1 MCVCSCE
8 SCGSNPHQTVCVC
21 LPSGGSSSPA
31 CTHRP
36 QARPQ
41 LQISTHPESST
52 VQQAPPSYWY
62 FGTGSITVPCPRP
75 ASPYA
80 SIAYFLL
87 LYVVLVQD
95 PGVFCHLPFIWCKNM
110 RLKRGSLTLSLRKTI
125 CAEGKSCFARAIHL
139 CLFLCKTHVTHV
151 LTSDSRRAGCQ
162 WSQAQRVT
170 CAAPSLQCLDSA
182 TCLLSQSGATGAFQ
196 PAVQTGVS
204 GQMDRR
210 SAIMQIEQMLDLTLF
225 LASSWLCVSG
235 GGVP

>member
-1 MCVCSCE
+1 
-8 SCGSNPHQTVCVC
+8 VCVC

-110 RLKRGSLTLSLRKTI
+110 RLKRGSLTLSLSKTI

-139 CLFLCKTHVTHV
+139 CSFLCKTHVTHV

-170 CAAPSLQCLDSA
+170 CALLQVCSVLTQQHAFCPNQAQQEHFNQRCRQECQGKWIGDQ
-182 TCLLSQSGATGAFQ
+182 QSCKLNKCW
-196 PAVQTGVS
+196 
-204 GQMDRR
+204 
-210 SAIMQIEQMLDLTLF
+210 I
-225 LASSWLCVSG
+225 
-235 GGVP
+235 